1 MSVDPLAQWY
11 VHPVTVERFIGSGAF
26 GDEFA
31 AADVVLM
38 AVDDK
43 RRLVR
48 AVDGSEV
55 VSETTLAHASTV
67 TAIAPRSR
75 VTMPATFGGRT
86 SLVITS
92 SVGAGGGLP
101 TPDHVELAIE

>member
-1 MSVDPLAQWY
+1 MSVDPLASWY
-11 VHPVTVERFIGSGAF
+11 TQPVAVERFIGSGAF
-26 GDEFA
+26 GDEYA
-31 AADVVLM
+31 AVETVLM

-48 AVDGSEV
+48 APDGSEV
-55 VSETTLAHASTV
+55 VSETTLAHPVTV

-75 VTMPATFGGRT
+75 VTLPATFGGRT

-92 SVGAGGGLP
+92 SVGISGLP